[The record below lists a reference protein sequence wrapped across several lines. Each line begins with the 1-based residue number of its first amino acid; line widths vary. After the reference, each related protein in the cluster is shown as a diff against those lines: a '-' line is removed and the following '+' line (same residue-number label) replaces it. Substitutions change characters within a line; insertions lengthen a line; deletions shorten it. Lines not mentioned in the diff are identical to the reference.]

1 MNDTDWPTY
10 LAALSTNQSEI
21 ARAAGVATA
30 TVSRWT
36 SRTTQPLAPQV
47 IAVARAYGQSPVAAL
62 MAAGYLTRD
71 EVEREVTLTPGMSLA
86 EFSELEIAQEL
97 VRRIEAGETT
107 EVSDA
112 PLKVDHPAWANVS
125 PSPEDEDRLRSAREE
140 QVSLRL
146 ILSGQDPRPTIRDE
160 NGDEYPDL
168 ESAVEHFKNELARN
182 GITLEQLHYAAKTDA
197 REVEEDQHTP

>member
-36 SRTTQPLAPQV
+36 SRSTQPLAPQV
-47 IAVARAYGQSPVAAL
+47 IAVARAYNQSPVVAL
-62 MAAGYLTRD
+62 VAAGYLTRE

-107 EVSDA
+107 QISDQPINVSTGPWEYHDTDVSGQPEHEREVNFTLEVVLNSREVELRDREGSHVFNDVDDAFKAIRNRMMHNVSDIEA
-112 PLKVDHPAWANVS
+112 LPH
-125 PSPEDEDRLRSAREE
+125 
-140 QVSLRL
+140 
-146 ILSGQDPRPTIRDE
+146 
-160 NGDEYPDL
+160 
-168 ESAVEHFKNELARN
+168 
-182 GITLEQLHYAAKTDA
+182 AALTTA